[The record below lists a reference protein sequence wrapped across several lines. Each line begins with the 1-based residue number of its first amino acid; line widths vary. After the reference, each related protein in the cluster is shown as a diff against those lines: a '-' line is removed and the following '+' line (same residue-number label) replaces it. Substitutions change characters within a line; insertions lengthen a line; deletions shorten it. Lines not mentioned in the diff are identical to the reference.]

1 MARVLPNAQLP
12 EDHTP
17 GGIVAAPGRTESA
30 RNEAQRRAD
39 AMIESMRGRVT
50 SPGDTKASNGNIAN
64 IVTVIRI
71 LLVPVF
77 IWLLF
82 LDNGTGGF
90 WRYIATA
97 LFVIAIATDGVDG
110 HLARGRNLITNVGII
125 LDPIADKLLIGGA
138 LVSLAILGDLGQ
150 FGWWITGIILVREV
164 GITVFRFIVI
174 RRRVIPAS
182 KGGKLKTVFQSVAIS
197 LFLAPLQTLFHVWP
211 VVVTIINWFDWTVM
225 AVALVLT
232 VYSGIDYLW
241 QFWKIRSVEVADPA
255 S

>member
-1 MARVLPNAQLP
+1 MALPSH
-12 EDHTP
+12 DDT
-17 GGIVAAPGRTESA
+17 VAVPARSESSRAELA
-30 RNEAQRRAD
+30 RAEAQRRAD

-77 IWLLF
+77 VWLLF
-82 LDNGTGGF
+82 LDNGTDGL

-97 LFVIAIATDGVDG
+97 LFVLAIATDGVDG

-138 LVSLAILGDLGQ
+138 LVSLSILGDL
-150 FGWWITGIILVREV
+150 WWWVTIVIVVREL
-164 GITVFRFIVI
+164 GITAFRFAVI
-174 RRRVIPAS
+174 RKRVIPAS
-182 KGGKLKTVFQSVAIS
+182 KGGKLKTVFQSIAIS
-197 LFLAPLQTLFHVWP
+197 LFLAPLQSLFHDVFRAP
-211 VVVTIINWFDWTVM
+211 AVVVTGIDWFEWIVM
-225 AVALVLT
+225 GIAFVLT

-241 QFWKIRSVEVADPA
+241 QFWKIRNVGVVGPA

>member
-1 MARVLPNAQLP
+1 
-12 EDHTP
+12 
-17 GGIVAAPGRTESA
+17 
-30 RNEAQRRAD
+30 
-39 AMIESMRGRVT
+39 MRGRVT
-50 SPGDTKASNGNIAN
+50 SAGDTPASNGNIAN

-82 LDNGTGGF
+82 LDNETGGV
-90 WRYIATA
+90 WRWLATA
-97 LFVIAIATDGVDG
+97 LFVLAIATDGVDG
-110 HLARGRNLITNVGII
+110 HLARGRNLVTNVGII

-138 LVSLAILGDLGQ
+138 LISLSILGDL
-150 FGWWITGIILVREV
+150 WWWVTIVILVREL

-174 RRRVIPAS
+174 RKRVIPAS

-197 LFLAPLQTLFHVWP
+197 LFLAPLQGFFRDVVNAP
-211 VVVTIINWFDWTVM
+211 VGVITGIDWFEWVVM
-225 AVALVLT
+225 GVALALT

-241 QFWKIRSVEVADPA
+241 QFWKIRSGEVAGPA

>member
-1 MARVLPNAQLP
+1 
-12 EDHTP
+12 
-17 GGIVAAPGRTESA
+17 VAPALDDTVSPRE

-39 AMIESMRGRVT
+39 VMIESMRGRVT

-82 LDNGTGGF
+82 LDNHADGL
-90 WRYIATA
+90 WRWVATA
-97 LFVIAIATDGVDG
+97 LFVAAIATDGVDG

-125 LDPIADKLLIGGA
+125 LDPIADKLLVGGA

-150 FGWWITGIILVREV
+150 FGWWIVGIILVREI

-182 KGGKLKTVFQSVAIS
+182 KGGKLKTVFQSIAIS
-197 LFLAPLQTLFHVWP
+197 LFLAPLQALFAAWP
-211 VVVTIINWFDWTVM
+211 VAVTVINWFDGIVM
-225 AVALVLT
+225 GIALVLT
-232 VYSGIDYLW
+232 VYTGIDYLW
-241 QFWKIRSVEVADPA
+241 QFWKVRSAQETPA
-255 S
+255 AS

>member
-1 MARVLPNAQLP
+1 
-12 EDHTP
+12 
-17 GGIVAAPGRTESA
+17 
-30 RNEAQRRAD
+30 
-39 AMIESMRGRVT
+39 MIESMRGRVT

-82 LDNGTGGF
+82 LDNHADGI
-90 WRYIATA
+90 WRWIATA
-97 LFVIAIATDGVDG
+97 LFVLAIATDGVDG

-138 LVSLAILGDLGQ
+138 LVSLSILGDL
-150 FGWWITGIILVREV
+150 WWWVTVVIVVREV

-174 RRRVIPAS
+174 RQRVIPAS

-197 LFLAPLQTLFHVWP
+197 LFLAPLQSLFRDVFGAP
-211 VVVTIINWFDWTVM
+211 SGVIVAINWVEWIVM
-225 AVALVLT
+225 GVALALT
-232 VYSGIDYLW
+232 IYSGIDYLW
-241 QFWKIRSVEVADPA
+241 QAWKIRTVKVSDPV

>member
-1 MARVLPNAQLP
+1 MASVLPTDPPDATVDAQ
-12 EDHTP
+12 
-17 GGIVAAPGRTESA
+17 GAAPA
-30 RNEAQRRAD
+30 RSEAQRRAD
-39 AMIESMRGRVT
+39 AVVESMRGRVT

-82 LDNGTGGF
+82 LDNGADGI
-90 WRYIATA
+90 WRYVATA
-97 LFVIAIATDGVDG
+97 LFVLAIATDGVDG

-138 LVSLAILGDLGQ
+138 LVSLSILGDL
-150 FGWWITGIILVREV
+150 WWWVTIVILVREL

-174 RRRVIPAS
+174 RQRVIPAS

-197 LFLAPLQTLFHVWP
+197 LFLAPLKT
-211 VVVTIINWFDWTVM
+211 
-225 AVALVLT
+225 
-232 VYSGIDYLW
+232 
-241 QFWKIRSVEVADPA
+241 
-255 S
+255 

>member
-1 MARVLPNAQLP
+1 
-12 EDHTP
+12 
-17 GGIVAAPGRTESA
+17 VAPALDDTVNPRE

-39 AMIESMRGRVT
+39 VMIESMRGRVT

-82 LDNGTGGF
+82 LDNHADGL
-90 WRYIATA
+90 WRWVATA
-97 LFVIAIATDGVDG
+97 LFVAAIATDGVDG

-125 LDPIADKLLIGGA
+125 LDPIADKLLVGGA
-138 LVSLAILGDLGQ
+138 LVSLAILGNLGQ
-150 FGWWITGIILVREV
+150 FGWWIVGIILVREI

-182 KGGKLKTVFQSVAIS
+182 KGGKLKTVFQSIAIS
-197 LFLAPLQTLFHVWP
+197 LFLAPLQALFAAWP
-211 VVVTIINWFDWTVM
+211 VVVAVINWFDGIVM
-225 AVALVLT
+225 GIALVLT
-232 VYSGIDYLW
+232 VYTGIDYLW
-241 QFWKIRSVEVADPA
+241 QFWKVRSAQETPA
-255 S
+255 AS